1 MDSDLIRLEP
11 EEIFPAIFADNPKHL
26 QHDTGLP
33 DTNTAVVSVM
43 SSTPPSLAAKSL
55 GNDLEEHGKQ
65 TAQRASWQ

>member
-11 EEIFPAIFADNPKHL
+11 EEISPAIFADNPKHL

-43 SSTPPSLAAKSL
+43 SSPPPCSAAKSL
-55 GNDLEEHGKQ
+55 GNGLEEHEKQ
-65 TAQRASWQ
+65 TTQRTS